1 MQKERLRPT
10 GVVNTGNNVSG
21 NRGLR
26 LGKRYTVL
34 KGKGKKWITKKQIKH
49 GAQFQKYAGPTVKLG
64 RTVGA
69 GVMGA
74 GKLALRAGALGIP
87 GLVATGTYLGGKKL
101 AKTITGRQRGLQ
113 WAPYRQYNKKGR
125 KIV

>member
-1 MQKERLRPT
+1 MTKERLRPT
-10 GVVNTGNNVSG
+10 GIVNTGNNVSG
-21 NRGLR
+21 NKGIR
-26 LGKRYTVL
+26 LGKRYNVAV
-34 KGKGKKWITKKQIKH
+34 GKAKKFIAKKQIKH

-87 GLVATGTYLGGKKL
+87 GLVATGAYLGGKKL
-101 AKTITGRQRGLQ
+101 AKTIAKRDRGLQ

-125 KIV
+125 KII

>member
-1 MQKERLRPT
+1 MTKERLRPT
-10 GVVNTGNNVSG
+10 GIVNTGNNVSG
-21 NRGLR
+21 NKGLR
-26 LGKRYTVL
+26 LGKRYTVAM
-34 KGKGKKWITKKQIKH
+34 GKTKKFITKKQIKH

-87 GLVATGTYLGGKKL
+87 GAVATGLYYGGKAI
-101 AKTITGRQRGLQ
+101 AKKGERTYKRTPFKQFD
-113 WAPYRQYNKKGR
+113 KKGR
-125 KIV
+125 WMI

>member
-1 MQKERLRPT
+1 MTKERLRPT
-10 GVVNTGNNVSG
+10 GIVNTGNNVSG
-21 NRGLR
+21 KGLR
-26 LGKRYTVL
+26 LGKRYTVAM
-34 KGKGKKWITKKQIKH
+34 GKTKKFITKKQIKH

-87 GLVATGTYLGGKKL
+87 GAIATGLYYSGKHIIKKGEKV
-101 AKTITGRQRGLQ
+101 AKRSAFKTFD
-113 WAPYRQYNKKGR
+113 KKGR
-125 KIV
+125 WML